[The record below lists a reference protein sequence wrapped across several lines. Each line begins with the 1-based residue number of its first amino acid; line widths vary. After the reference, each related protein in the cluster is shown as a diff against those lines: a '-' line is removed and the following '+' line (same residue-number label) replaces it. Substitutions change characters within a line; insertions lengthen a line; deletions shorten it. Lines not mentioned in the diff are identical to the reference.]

1 MDSTRQL
8 KVARLQQKDLGDI
21 FLNFAHRFHGVLI
34 SVSEVRVS
42 PDLSV
47 SNIYL
52 SIFPSD
58 KAQEVMEEIQ
68 INTPQIRGELGNKER
83 FQLRIIPELH
93 FHLDTTL
100 DQMDYI
106 DQLLGKR

>member
-21 FLNFAHRFHGVLI
+21 FLTFARRFHGVLI
-34 SVSEVRVS
+34 SVTEVRVS

-52 SIFPSD
+52 SIFPSE
-58 KAQEVMEEIQ
+58 KADEVMNEIHLCA
-68 INTPQIRGELGNKER
+68 PQIRGELGNRER
-83 FQLRIIPELH
+83 FQLRIIPELN

-100 DQMDYI
+100 DQMDHI
-106 DQLLGKR
+106 DQLLHKK